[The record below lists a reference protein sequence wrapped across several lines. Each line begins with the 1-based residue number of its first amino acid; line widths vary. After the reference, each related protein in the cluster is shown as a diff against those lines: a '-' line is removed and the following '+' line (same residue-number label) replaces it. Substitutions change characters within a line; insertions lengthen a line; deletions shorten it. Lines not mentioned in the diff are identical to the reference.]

1 MIFFYELLFVL
12 VAVGAVFIGELW
24 SRLAAFLFL
33 VVAVTYFGELS
44 DNSGS
49 YKETSGPVALMAPPT

>member
-1 MIFFYELLFVL
+1 MDEDDKHKADPHL
-12 VAVGAVFIGELW
+12 VV
-24 SRLAAFLFL
+24 LAAFLFL

-49 YKETSGPVALMAPPT
+49 YKETAAPAALMAPPT